1 MEPAPDC
8 QQQAAP
14 QRGSP
19 PCQIAGRGA
28 CVGKSHFHLML
39 LPDAPAPSK
48 EEIIV
53 FHRQRRI
60 LGAALGIAMSMVLAE
75 MAHAQTTWVGDVSQD
90 WNVAANWSSDPA
102 DPTGNFQIN
111 TDAAGVFPIYSAD
124 GFFAPVDIF
133 IGNVA
138 GANGRLDQTGGN
150 LATGGPNWLRMGE
163 GGGATGTFNLSG
175 GTFTG
180 RVHMA
185 RVSGIVGTAT
195 INVSNGATLNSPM
208 EVVANDGQNGTA
220 TAQGTLNVTGAGT
233 TLLSEGD
240 LIGSWNG
247 NASSFGEINIGAG
260 ATVNVATATKRW
272 LIMNRSG
279 AAQGRLNIN
288 GGTLNL
294 NAVTDLRF
302 STNGSTGVS
311 SVTLNS
317 GAINGQAGSELDF
330 NRGGTVGVNN
340 TVNLN
345 GGVLTIG
352 RVMRFNQTAG
362 AATRVFNFN
371 GGTLRA
377 AGAAA
382 NFFDADTATLADVQ
396 AGGAII
402 DSNGFDISMGQVL
415 SGVGGL
421 TKVGAGTLALTGA
434 NTYAGPTAVN
444 AGTLNVAG
452 LATSGV
458 TVASGAGF
466 GGSGAVSGTTT
477 ISGSTLAN
485 TNTATPLTLGGLTLG
500 AAGNTIN
507 LNLGA
512 GPGVAVTGALT
523 TGGNTATINATKA
536 VWTNG
541 LHNLISFGSFSG
553 ALGNFTL
560 APVGLNARQIAG
572 PLTNTGTGLAVTI
585 SGDNPRW
592 TGASSGV
599 WSTAVVANPKNWQ
612 LITGGGNVDYLE
624 GDAVVFDDLA
634 TGTTTVDITSPT
646 GVAPTSVAFNNST
659 KAYTINASG
668 GGGIGGTS
676 SLTKDGTNSV
686 TINSANSYSGATTIN
701 AGTLTLNG
709 ANTTTGATTLN
720 GGTLNLGNATAL
732 STGPLTIGAGGAK
745 TINNTSG
752 AAIVSASTAAQTWN
766 DNFTV
771 AGANDIDLG
780 TGEVTVGGAG
790 TDRAVTVSG
799 TSTFAVG
806 ELKAPAHGLTKQGT
820 GTLALSSTGV
830 NVNGSNIAG
839 TLNVAAGTVQINRTG
854 AVNGDVDTGDLY
866 VGGLAGT
873 GTITNGA
880 GIIRWLFVNQAAAT
894 TSTFNGLLEN
904 GLGGAGLGL
913 FKDGPGTLTLGGASG
928 MTDLVT
934 IDEGTL
940 NFTGGGS
947 LASAVGYNISAGAA
961 VFQVSSSSQ
970 VSGGTINIQSNGN
983 GALETGSGSTARLEV
998 SGDAMLFNPITLA
1011 PRNDTSG
1018 TDHIRSVSGSN
1029 TLNGV
1034 VTVTTGGNFSRI
1046 RSEAGSTL
1054 TLAGGI
1060 TTTAGGN
1067 RNVYLQGAGNGD
1079 VSGGILDNPGNA
1091 LGTISIFKEGAGTW
1105 TLSGFNSNAGLTAVF
1120 GGTLSITQADSIAD
1134 LGDVSIFNGGTLNLT
1149 SGTLDTI
1156 DALYLNGAAQQ
1167 PGVYGGIG
1175 SSAPLANQTA
1185 LITGT
1190 GTLNVTRYDL
1200 PGDFDNNNIVDMADL
1215 TVWRNGMA
1223 AGNATG
1229 DTNGDGFSNG
1239 ADFLLWQRFLGA
1251 TNPAVAAVAAV
1262 PEPTS
1267 LVGAVFAS
1275 IALAGFRRQ
1284 RRA

>member
-1 MEPAPDC
+1 ML
-8 QQQAAP
+8 
-14 QRGSP
+14 P
-19 PCQIAGRGA
+19 PGR
-28 CVGKSHFHLML
+28 
-39 LPDAPAPSK
+39 PAPSK

-53 FHRQRRI
+53 FHGQRRI
-60 LGAALGIAMSMVLAE
+60 LGVALSLTMGLVLTESAR
-75 MAHAQTTWVGDVSQD
+75 AQTTWVGDVSQD

-102 DPTGNFQIN
+102 DPTGNFLIN

-124 GFFAPVDIF
+124 GFFVPVDIF

-138 GANGRLDQTGGN
+138 AASGRLDQTGGN

-180 RVHMA
+180 RVHMV
-185 RVSGIVGTAT
+185 RVGAGQTGTAT
-195 INVSNGATLNSPM
+195 INVSGGASLISPM
-208 EVVANDGQNGTA
+208 EIVANDGTNTA
-220 TAQGTLNVTGAGT
+220 SGGQGTLNVTGAGT
-233 TLLSEGD
+233 TMTSEGD

-260 ATVNVATATKRW
+260 ATVNVASATKRW
-272 LIMNRSG
+272 LIVNRSN
-279 AAQGRLNIN
+279 ATQGRLNIN

-302 STNGSTGVS
+302 STANGTGVS

-330 NRGGTVGVNN
+330 NRGSQVGVNN

-352 RVMRFNQTAG
+352 RVMRFNTTAG

-382 NFFDADTATLADVQ
+382 NFFDANTATLADVK

-402 DSNGFDISMGQVL
+402 DSNGFDISIGQVL

-421 TKVGAGTLALTGA
+421 TKVGAGTLTLSGE
-434 NTYAGPTAVN
+434 NTYAGATTVS

-452 LATSGV
+452 LTTSGV
-458 TVASGAGF
+458 SVASGAGF

-477 ISGSTLAN
+477 LNGGTLAN
-485 TNTATPLTLGGLTLG
+485 TSTATPLTLGGLTFG

-512 GPGVAVTGALT
+512 GAGVAVTGALT

-541 LHNLISFGSFSG
+541 TQNLISFGSFSG

-560 APVGLNARQIAG
+560 APTGLNARQIAG
-572 PLTNTGTGLAVTI
+572 PLTNTGSGLAVTI
-585 SGDNPRW
+585 TGDNPRW
-592 TGASSGV
+592 TGAVSGV
-599 WSTAVVANPKNWQ
+599 WSTAAVANPKNWQ
-612 LITGGGNVDYLE
+612 LVIGGGNTDYLE
-624 GDAVVFDDLA
+624 GDAVLFDDLA

-668 GGGIGGTS
+668 GGGISGTS

-701 AGTLTLNG
+701 AGTLNLNG

-752 AAIVSASTAAQTWN
+752 AAIVVASTAAQTWN
-766 DNFTV
+766 DDFTFTGSNNLDLGSGEVAV
-771 AGANDIDLG
+771 AGAG
-780 TGEVTVGGAG
+780 TVRTVNVAGGEL
-790 TDRAVTVSG
+790 
-799 TSTFAVG
+799 AVG
-806 ELKAPAHGLTKQGT
+806 ELKSPAHGFVKQGA
-820 GTLALSSTGV
+820 GTLILGSTGV
-830 NVNGSNIAG
+830 NVNGSNVAG
-839 TLNVAAGTVQINRTG
+839 TLNVAGGTVQINRTG
-854 AVNGDVDTGDLY
+854 TTNGDVDTGDLY
-866 VGGLAGT
+866 VTGLSGT

-894 TSTFNGLLEN
+894 SSTFAGQLNNGPST
-904 GLGGAGLGL
+904 GTLGF
-913 FKDGPGTLTLGGASG
+913 FKDGAGTVTLSG
-928 MTDLVT
+928 ISDMADRVT
-934 IDEGTL
+934 INQGTL
-940 NFTGGGS
+940 NFSGSGS
-947 LASAVGYNISAGAA
+947 LAAAGAYFIEPNAA
-961 VFQVSSSSQ
+961 VFQVDSSSRIGAAQ
-970 VSGGTINIQSNGN
+970 ININSNGS
-983 GALETGSGSTARLEV
+983 GVLEAGSGSTSRLEV
-998 SGDAMLFNPITLA
+998 SGSSTLGNPIQLA

-1018 TDHIRSVSGSN
+1018 TDAIRSVSGNN

-1034 VTVTTGGNFSRI
+1034 ITIVTGGNFSRI

-1060 TTTAGGN
+1060 TTTATSN
-1067 RNVYLQGAGNGD
+1067 RNVYLQGAGNGE
-1079 VSGGILDNPGNA
+1079 VSGGILDN
-1091 LGTISIFKEGAGTW
+1091 GTGIISVFKEGSGTW
-1105 TLSGFNSNAGLTAVF
+1105 TLSGFNSNSGLTAVF

-1134 LGDVSIFNGGTLNLT
+1134 LGDVSVFNGGTLNLT
-1149 SGTLDTI
+1149 SGTTDTI
-1156 DALYLNGAAQQ
+1156 DALYLNGVAQQ
-1167 PGVYGGIG
+1167 PGVYGGPG
-1175 SSAPLANQTA
+1175 SGAANITS
-1185 LITGT
+1185 LMTGT

-1200 PGDFDNNNIVDMADL
+1200 PGDFDNNNIVDAADL

-1229 DTNGDGFSNG
+1229 DTNGDGYSNG
-1239 ADFLLWQRFLGA
+1239 ADFLIWQRFLGA
-1251 TNPAVAAVAAV
+1251 TNPVVAAVAAV

-1267 LVGAVFAS
+1267 LVAAAVAS

-1284 RRA
+1284 RRVAA